1 LIGWEK
7 NHLML
12 SMAERIINEARETA
26 LIGLL
31 DDPSPVVR
39 EALSAEF
46 ARMGTDGVALLKKA
60 LQDTSGEGREH
71 ASQLLETLALPD
83 PTELLI
89 NFIKG
94 LQYDLETG
102 FFLINKVISPEL
114 EIADL
119 RNKLDALAA
128 RCREIGMKPSSE
140 RDQCMVINRVLFHEN
155 GFRGDREDY
164 ENPLNSCLDAV
175 FRRRK
180 GIPIS
185 LSAIYILIGQRL
197 GLDLEPIGL
206 PGHFMVACFHGEKP
220 FYIDPFAGGRI
231 RELSEVREFLE
242 SEHISPELH
251 HVVPAP
257 VGEVLCRACRNL
269 VAQFEHNDEPHWAN
283 RFRRFVREFEKTY
296 RRESQ
301 A

>member
-119 RNKLDALAA
+119 RNKLDTLAA

-180 GIPIS
+180 GIPS
-185 LSAIYILIGQRL
+185 VFPRFTFSSANALASTLS
-197 GLDLEPIGL
+197 P
-206 PGHFMVACFHGEKP
+206 
-220 FYIDPFAGGRI
+220 
-231 RELSEVREFLE
+231 S
-242 SEHISPELH
+242 
-251 HVVPAP
+251 
-257 VGEVLCRACRNL
+257 ACRGISWWPASMAKSRFTL
-269 VAQFEHNDEPHWAN
+269 IRLPVVAFAS
-283 RFRRFVREFEKTY
+283 
-296 RRESQ
+296 SQ
-301 A
+301 R

>member
-1 LIGWEK
+1 
-7 NHLML
+7 ML
-12 SMAERIINEARETA
+12 AMTERIISEERETA

-39 EALSAEF
+39 EALEAEF
-46 ARMGTDGVALLKKA
+46 ARMGTEGVSILKKA
-60 LQDTSGEGREH
+60 LRNAPGEGKDY
-71 ASQLLETLALPD
+71 ASQLLETLAPPD
-83 PTELLI
+83 PTQLLL

-102 FFLINKVISPEL
+102 FFLINKVISPDL
-114 EIADL
+114 EIGEL
-119 RNKLDALAA
+119 RNKLDGLAD

-140 RDQCMVINRVLFHEN
+140 RDQCKVINRVLFHEY
-155 GFRGDREDY
+155 GFRGDHEDY
-164 ENPLNSCLDAV
+164 ENPLNSCIHSV
-175 FRRRK
+175 FQRRK

-197 GLDLEPIGL
+197 GLELEPIGL

-220 FYIDPFAGGRI
+220 FYIDPFEVGRF
-231 RELSEVREFLE
+231 RELSEVRELLE
-242 SEHISPELH
+242 KEHISPELH
-251 HVVPAP
+251 HVVPVP

-269 VAQFEHNDEPHWAN
+269 VAHFERRNEPRWAN
-283 RFRRFVREFEKTY
+283 RFRVFVREFENTH